1 MTTTDRIV
9 ICAVDLGPLTTRVL
23 YHAAAFARVL
33 GARLKVVH
41 VAESATSIDATDAL
55 SRAYARAIPYGAGDE
70 EPDLAVRTGS
80 VGERI
85 LQEANRPGV
94 EMLVTGTRALG
105 PLAEFVLGSISQ
117 DVLRGARV
125 PVLLVPPSDLDI
137 AFLGSARAALT
148 CGPVLTAID
157 LAEFNSRQL
166 HMASV
171 LAGLAG
177 EGLLFLTVAE
187 NGLDD
192 PDIGAHLRDRAQ
204 GLAPVRPTA
213 LIVRRGDVVAQI
225 AECVRAERS
234 GLVVMGLRE
243 RARGRPGQVAAGVL
257 RTGPAFVLAVPD
269 VAVASNHHGRAG
281 LRPGLRRAG

>member
-1 MTTTDRIV
+1 V
-9 ICAVDLGPLTTRVL
+9 C
-23 YHAAAFARVL
+23 
-33 GARLKVVH
+33 
-41 VAESATSIDATDAL
+41 S
-55 SRAYARAIPYGAGDE
+55 
-70 EPDLAVRTGS
+70 
-80 VGERI
+80 
-85 LQEANRPGV
+85 
-94 EMLVTGTRALG
+94 
-105 PLAEFVLGSISQ
+105 
-117 DVLRGARV
+117 
-125 PVLLVPPSDLDI
+125 
-137 AFLGSARAALT
+137 
-148 CGPVLTAID
+148 
-157 LAEFNSRQL
+157 
-166 HMASV
+166 

-192 PDIGAHLRDRAQ
+192 PAIGAHLRDRAH

-257 RTGPAFVLAVPD
+257 RTAPAFVLAVPD

-281 LRPGLRRAG
+281 LRPGLRRSEDSHEKFRVAAKHLSINDWFSANTRQKVQSRRWHAK